1 MLENIFL
8 TIIKMSATAS
18 ITAVIVIL
26 LRQLAGRKLPRTF
39 SYAAWAIVLI
49 RLLVPFSI
57 QSGLSLFNIVES
69 PVTVVDRAID
79 AAELGDRSTPYGIV
93 DDEGKSKVN
102 NTGINETGFNVN
114 ENTHFKNEGNRINT
128 NAGANTHTDEVHPSA
143 RTAPIS
149 VIAYIWLSVTLA
161 LLGLGI
167 YAYIRTTIKLK
178 TAVLSDDDGLVKECS
193 KNLNLNRKTEV
204 CVTDMVDTPVVT
216 GLTRVRIILPA
227 SFVQKCDIR
236 DLKHVITHELV
247 HIKRLDYVTKLLAVL
262 ALSIHWFNPLIW
274 LCFLL
279 YQKDME
285 MSCDARVLSAHKNDI
300 RSEYAKSL
308 LNIAAKQN
316 ALLHGGLLAF
326 GESNIRSRI
335 KGIMK
340 FKKNRAWLGIVAA
353 LLLVAF
359 GCMLLTNGQSD
370 DTGKNKSTVTD
381 EKTLSNLL
389 EHRTRYIGDASN
401 VSNLLD
407 KLPYGKNKE
416 GIELETNSRPYGITI
431 NYRLEDIEASSK
443 DTIKNVKP
451 VLQDNALILFSLIEN
466 VDTVKFNIL
475 PVNVEVQFE
484 RSEMQQ
490 HFDRE
495 LWEYSNDK
503 KSYEEFLLDIYFKI
517 YIFPEKYSMSMSSVP
532 GMRIM
537 VSLNAALYDTTC
549 SKKCSTENGTL
560 LTWER
565 NTGRITDHGK
575 SLNSTLGEPVYW
587 SPIGMEEAV
596 RENAVTISIL
606 NTDGDVIAEKRI
618 RIEKE
623 DAHSY
628 GTKPSYDIIPGS
640 YHDFMQDGDMINENM
655 IKENDDAN
663 ELAEHIVSMEEL
675 LDNSNFQYMT
685 EEQIEAILM
694 TLPEIIRDNY
704 HGVGRIEN
712 NSSGY
717 ILLTCKSGAKRLPE
731 DTICYGFSPADSEL
745 EQLVLQDADENE
757 ICRFPLGLEVSYF
770 KGDDIFYIAVGDASK
785 NTSRISQ
792 IASYQFSGNRD
803 FIEYAKQAKMRGTS
817 LFIPQEGSYI
827 SADIWI
833 NRSHLLEYIS
843 IDESFAAEIESRL
856 GNIAKTHCDFS
867 SGVLKSM
874 GINIV
879 LADRNNYELCIFDD
893 GTKAIHRWSD
903 RNAVLVDSETHDL
916 IADFVMKKTPWE
928 WVELS
933 EIHDIVKAEMRMK
946 LYRDSREEVQIVED
960 MDSLKELEK
969 LLSNAK
975 LTGCGGCPYT
985 ALLLL
990 TREDGET
997 ITLHIA
1003 TDSCDNMI
1011 LGTTAGYD
1019 YGPDPGQTG
1028 LGGDVNHQEV
1038 LKRIFDQINWER

>member
-1 MLENIFL
+1 MLENLFL
-8 TIIKMSATAS
+8 TVIKMSATAS

-26 LRQLAGRKLPRTF
+26 LRQLVGRKLPRIF

-49 RLLVPFSI
+49 RLLVPLSI
-57 QSGLSLFNIVES
+57 QSGFSLFNIVES
-69 PVTVVDRAID
+69 PATAIDRAMSTT
-79 AAELGDRSTPYGIV
+79 ELGDRSTPHGSV
-93 DDEGKSKVN
+93 DDEGKIKVN
-102 NTGINETGFNVN
+102 STGINEIGFNTN
-114 ENTHFKNEGNRINT
+114 ENMHLKNEENRMDINT
-128 NAGANTHTDEVHPSA
+128 KANTHTDEVLPSV
-143 RTAPIS
+143 RTSPIS
-149 VIAYIWLSVTLA
+149 LIAYIWLSVTLA

-167 YAYIRTTIKLK
+167 YAYIRTAIKLK
-178 TAVLSDDDGLVKECS
+178 IAVLFDDNGLVEECS
-193 KNLNLNRKTEV
+193 KNLNLNRKTEIYV
-204 CVTDMVDTPVVT
+204 ADMVDTPVVT

-262 ALSIHWFNPLIW
+262 ALSIHWFNPLMW

-279 YQKDME
+279 SQKDME
-285 MSCDARVLSAHKNDI
+285 MSCDAKVLSVHKNDI

-335 KGIMK
+335 MGIMR
-340 FKKNRAWLGIVAA
+340 FKKNRAWLGIAAA
-353 LLLVAF
+353 LLLIVFA
-359 GCMLLTNGQSD
+359 CILLTNGKSD
-370 DTGKNKSTVTD
+370 DTGKSKPIAT
-381 EKTLSNLL
+381 EKILSNLL

-401 VSNLLD
+401 VSNLLG
-407 KLPYGKNKE
+407 KLPYGENKE
-416 GIELETNSRPYGITI
+416 GIELATDSRPYGITI
-431 NYRLEDIEASSK
+431 NYRLEDIEGASEN
-443 DTIKNVKP
+443 TIKSMEP

-475 PVNVEVQFE
+475 PVNMEVQFE

-490 HFDRE
+490 YFDRE
-495 LWEYSNDK
+495 LWDYSKDK
-503 KSYEEFLLDIYFKI
+503 KSYEEFLLDVYFKI
-517 YIFPEKYSMSMSSVP
+517 FIFPEKYSISMSSVP
-532 GMRIM
+532 GMRVV
-537 VSLNAALYDTTC
+537 VSLNAALYDATC
-549 SKKCSTENGTL
+549 SKKCSTEHGSL
-560 LTWER
+560 LTWDR
-565 NTGRITDHGK
+565 NTGKITDHGK
-575 SLNSTLGEPVYW
+575 SLNFTLGEPVYW
-587 SPIGMEEAV
+587 SPLGMEETV
-596 RENAVTISIL
+596 RENVVTISIL
-606 NTDGDVIAEKRI
+606 NTDSEIIAEKRI

-623 DAHSY
+623 DTHSY
-628 GTKPSYDIIPGS
+628 RAKQSYGIITGS
-640 YHDFMQDGDMINENM
+640 YHDFMQDSDTVNENIINEN
-655 IKENDDAN
+655 DDVNGLTAH
-663 ELAEHIVSMEEL
+663 AAAMEEL
-675 LDNSNFQYMT
+675 LDSSDFRYMT
-685 EEQIEAILM
+685 EEQMEAILK

-704 HGVGRIEN
+704 YGIGRIEN
-712 NSSGY
+712 NGSGY
-717 ILLTCKSGAKRLPE
+717 VLLTCKSGAKRLPE
-731 DTICYGFSPADSEL
+731 DTICCGFSPADSEL
-745 EQLVLQDADENE
+745 EQLILQDADENE
-757 ICRFPLGLEVSYF
+757 ICRFPLGLAVSYYN
-770 KGDDIFYIAVGDASK
+770 GNDIFYIAVGDASK

-792 IASYQFSGNRD
+792 IASYQLSGNLD
-803 FIEYAKQAKMRGTS
+803 FIEYERQAKKRGTS

-833 NRSHLLEYIS
+833 NRSHLPEYIS

-856 GNIAKTHCDFS
+856 SSIAKTHCDFS

-893 GTKAIHRWSD
+893 GRKAIHRWSD
-903 RNAVLVDSETHDL
+903 RNAVLVDSEVHDM

-946 LYRDSREEVQIVED
+946 LYRDSGEEVQIVED
-960 MDSLKELEK
+960 RDTLRELEE
-969 LLSNAK
+969 LLSKAK

-1028 LGGDVNHQEV
+1028 LGGNVNRQEV